1 MTQDDSEDPLAARCQ
16 FEAKLIARAWEDPEF
31 RRSLLADPR
40 AAFEKELGRRLPAAF
55 EIRVLEDTPVL
66 YHFVIPRNPAGEGE
80 LADFELDNV
89 VGG

>member
-1 MTQDDSEDPLAARCQ
+1 MTDEEPDPLAVRYQ
-16 FEAKLIARAWEDPEF
+16 RESRLIARAWRDPAF
-31 RRSLLADPR
+31 RAALRADPK
-40 AAFEKELGRRLPAAF
+40 AAFEQELGMRLPAEL

-80 LADFELDNV
+80 LADFELDGV